1 MRWMVWRVAGLS
13 LGLSLAAIELLA
25 HHEFAA
31 EYDEKKPVTL
41 KGVVT
46 NVEWSHPHVYI
57 DLDVPET
64 GRDAVRGNVTNWAV
78 EFASP
83 IDLKKAGW
91 TRGSVQ
97 VGETITAEGSAA
109 RDGSKRAAGK
119 VLILAGG
126 KRLSEPTEAQLVPPR
141 ARQAK
146 TTPRWPD
153 GHLRLGPAPGETGYW
168 AYASANTLLE
178 NGANIKTDTDGLLL
192 NIADADKI
200 APFQPWAK
208 GLYLYRQRT
217 LLKDDPMASCL
228 PPGGPRQFQARY
240 GFGILEQP
248 DRQRIFFMSAG
259 GNRNWRLVYLDG
271 RELPSGD
278 DVNPTYFGYSVGKW
292 EEDTLVL
299 HTVGFNER
307 FWFTNGGLPHT
318 ENLKL
323 TERFSRPDFN
333 TLKYDVTVDDPGAYT
348 RTWSGGWTLQWVAE
362 DLPEYFC
369 QDNNKDP
376 EHMVGK

>member
-1 MRWMVWRVAGLS
+1 MRMAAWRLAGLG
-13 LGLSLAAIELLA
+13 LGLCVAAMELAA
-25 HHEFAA
+25 HHELTA

-41 KGVVT
+41 RGVVS
-46 NVEWSHPHVYI
+46 NVEWSDPHVYVY
-57 DLDVPET
+57 LDVAASGADVARGET
-64 GRDAVRGNVTNWAV
+64 TTWAV

-83 IDLKKAGW
+83 IDLKKVGW
-91 TRGSVQ
+91 TREAVA
-97 VGETITAEGSAA
+97 VGETITAEGVAA
-109 RDGSKRAAGK
+109 RDGSNRAAGK

-126 KRLSEPTEAQLVPPR
+126 KRLVEPTDAQLVPPR
-141 ARQAK
+141 ASQAK
-146 TTPRWPD
+146 ATPRWPD
-153 GHLRLGPAPGETGYW
+153 GHPRLGPVPGETGYW
-168 AYASANTLLE
+168 SYPSAYTLVE
-178 NGANIKTDTDGLLL
+178 NSANIKTDSDGLLN
-192 NIADADKI
+192 NIADRDKV
-200 APFQPWAK
+200 APLQPWAK

-228 PPGGPRQFQARY
+228 PPGGPRQFQVRY
-240 GFGILEQP
+240 GFAILEQP
-248 DRQRIFFMSAG
+248 ERQRIFFMSAG

-292 EEDTLVL
+292 EGDTLEL

-318 ENLKL
+318 ESLKL

-333 TLKYDVTVDDPGAYT
+333 TLKYEVTVDDPGAYT
-348 RTWSGGWTLQWVAE
+348 RTWSGGWSLEWVPE
-362 DLPEYFC
+362 ELPEYFC